1 MIIQQHSLMHK
12 CCHRWAHRRCCGDIT
27 RDKGRLLQLDGKKIH
42 DLTQWFQCLRSI
54 LFCPEQIDII
64 RGAPDVR
71 RKILG

>member
-1 MIIQQHSLMHK
+1 MSIQRHSLMHK
-12 CCHRWAHRRCCGDIT
+12 YCLHWVRQKMLWGYH

-64 RGAPDVR
+64 RGAPQSSA
-71 RKILG
+71 